1 MARKLSE
8 ALNGVQLKN
17 ADADSLA
24 SVLTTQQA
32 APRTDEQLR
41 AEAERSVGSLYNQK
55 TLAAQQQYD
64 RTALGLRN
72 QLDAISAVYA
82 QQRDNAAANTRQ
94 SISALDRRA
103 MSRGMGRSSY
113 NMATLGNM
121 QTEGDKIQNQIATNE
136 TNTRADIESRI
147 QQGNQQ
153 LAELLG
159 SYHVDREM
167 DILGRMDTQR
177 DKDAALAR
185 QDVEY
190 NNSLIMGLA
199 DRMRQQQEIEFNQGM
214 ATKQFEA
221 GRSDAA
227 FNQGITREQLDA
239 DLAQMLFSQ
248 QMSRD
253 QFDMNKAQVA
263 FQQDMATKG
272 FDADRA
278 DAAFQQALAQRQF
291 DAGRADAAFQQDL
304 ATRKLDADLSNML
317 FNQTMSQKEFDARL
331 DQVAFDQGITR
342 EQLDLNIKKVLFDI
356 DMAQKE
362 WDRRYGGLRGRV
374 VSSGGASGGGRG
386 TGDKTNDIPISATY
400 YDPVSTAPRT
410 VTGATTAEA
419 RARAMAA
426 YINNGNAYIQSQYN
440 NERYRTPPPQ
450 GTTSTTGGIRYTDP
464 YTNQSPLPAPSPYTR
479 LVTGTGQTALPIP
492 PTTGTTT
499 PVSPA
504 RASGNSTTTSK
515 TSGST
520 LLKRLTMLDR

>member
-121 QTEGDKIQNQIATNE
+121 QIEGDKIQNQIATNE

-159 SYHVDREM
+159 SYQVDREM

-248 QMSRD
+248 QMSRE
-253 QFDMNKAQVA
+253 QLDMNKAQAA
-263 FQQDMATKG
+263 FQQEMATKG

-278 DAAFQQALAQRQF
+278 DAAFQQALAQMQF
-291 DAGRADAAFQQDL
+291 DAGRADAEFQK
-304 ATRKLDADLSNML
+304 AMETRKLDADLSNML
-317 FNQTMSQKEFDARL
+317 FNQQMSQKEFDARL

-362 WDRRYGGLRGRV
+362 WDMRYGGLRGGV
-374 VSSGGASGGGRG
+374 VSGGGG
-386 TGDKTNDIPISATY
+386 SSGSYNGGGKPPPGGGTNDIINKPQFQTT
-400 YDPVSTAPRT
+400 PNKTT
-410 VTGATTAEA
+410 VDIGDVGTVGDANYI
-419 RARAMAA
+419 MAA
-426 YINNGNAYIQSQYN
+426 LARNQG
-440 NERYRTPPPQ
+440 TQ

-479 LVTGTGQTALPIP
+479 LITGTGQTALPTRP
-492 PTTGTTT
+492 PAGTTT
-499 PVSPA
+499 PAPPA
-504 RASGNSTTTSK
+504 RTSGNSTTTSR
-515 TSGST
+515 SGGST

>member
-82 QQRDNAAANTRQ
+82 QQKDNAAANTRQ

-159 SYHVDREM
+159 SYQVDREM

-248 QMSRD
+248 QMSRE
-253 QFDMNKAQVA
+253 QLDMNKAQAA
-263 FQQDMATKG
+263 FQREMATKG

-278 DAAFQQALAQRQF
+278 DAAFQQALAQMQF
-291 DAGRADAAFQQDL
+291 DAGRADAEFQK
-304 ATRKLDADLSNML
+304 AMETRKLDADLSNML
-317 FNQTMSQKEFDARL
+317 FNQQMSQKEFDARL

-362 WDRRYGGLRGRV
+362 WDMRYGGLRGGG
-374 VSSGGASGGGRG
+374 VSGSGGSGGGVSRSSG
-386 TGDKTNDIPISATY
+386 SSGSSDKRTNDIPNKPQFQTT
-400 YDPVSTAPRT
+400 PNRT
-410 VTGATTAEA
+410 VVDIGDVGTVGDANYI
-419 RARAMAA
+419 MAA
-426 YINNGNAYIQSQYN
+426 LARNQG
-440 NERYRTPPPQ
+440 TQ

-479 LVTGTGQTALPIP
+479 LVTGTGQTALPIR

-499 PVSPA
+499 PASPA
-504 RASGNSTTTSK
+504 RTSGSSTTTS
-515 TSGST
+515 SAGGST